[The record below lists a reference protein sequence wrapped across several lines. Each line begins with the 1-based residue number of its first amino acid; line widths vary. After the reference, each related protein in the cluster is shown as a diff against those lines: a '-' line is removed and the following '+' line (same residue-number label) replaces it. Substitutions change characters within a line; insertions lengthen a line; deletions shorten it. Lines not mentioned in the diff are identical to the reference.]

1 MKYKDRVA
9 IITGAGRGIGK
20 AVAVAY
26 AAEGATVVIAEED
39 SVTGSETEK
48 LITSAGGKACKMIYE
63 P

>member
-1 MKYKDRVA
+1 MSSGV
-9 IITGAGRGIGK
+9 GRGIEK
-20 AVAVAY
+20 AIAVVY
-26 AAEGATVVIAEED
+26 AAEGATVVIAEKD